1 MMTKNDIKER
11 KELGEQPD
19 VLCELSNDELMEV
32 TGGGKP
38 IPLPIVPED

>member
-1 MMTKNDIKER
+1 MTKKETLER

-19 VLCELSNDELMEV
+19 ELCELSDDELSEV